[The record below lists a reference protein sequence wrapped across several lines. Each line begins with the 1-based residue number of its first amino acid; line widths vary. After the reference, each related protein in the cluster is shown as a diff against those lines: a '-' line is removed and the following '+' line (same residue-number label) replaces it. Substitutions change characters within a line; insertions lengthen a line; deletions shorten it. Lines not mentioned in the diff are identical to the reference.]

1 MNSILERAR
10 EVAQMERDMADA
22 RRVNLAEVDL
32 IFAARGDAE
41 RLTEAKARFK
51 AAAEILNKWSQEEEK

>member
-1 MNSILERAR
+1 MSTVEIVARAD
-10 EVAQMERDMADA
+10 EVAAMDQAMANA
-22 RRVNLAEVDL
+22 RRVITLAEVDL

-51 AAAEILNKWSQEEEK
+51 AAAEILNKWSQ

>member
-1 MNSILERAR
+1 MSAILERAR
-10 EVAQMERDMADA
+10 DVALMERALADA
-22 RRVNLAEVDL
+22 RRVLTMAEVDL

-51 AAAEILNKWSQEEEK
+51 AAAEILNKWSNEQ